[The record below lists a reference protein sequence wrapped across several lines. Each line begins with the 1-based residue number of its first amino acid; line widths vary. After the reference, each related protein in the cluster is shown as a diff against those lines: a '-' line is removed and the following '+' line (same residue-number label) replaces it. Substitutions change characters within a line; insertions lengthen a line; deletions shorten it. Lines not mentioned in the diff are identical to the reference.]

1 MEFTTT
7 FDYQK
12 INSLFSNLESLNI
25 YELFK
30 QKKDFQSVG
39 LSVSDIDIYINKIF
53 SLPISLV
60 IFCIF
65 SSILMF
71 NINFKKSKT
80 FMLILGILLSV
91 IIYYIYYFF
100 GLLSSNNKIPILYAT
115 WVPNLIFFLICMI
128 GILKVNEK

>member
-39 LSVSDIDIYINKIF
+39 LSVSDIDIYINKIY
-53 SLPISLV
+53 
-60 IFCIF
+60 
-65 SSILMF
+65 
-71 NINFKKSKT
+71 N
-80 FMLILGILLSV
+80 LLCFYKRQQSFV
-91 IIYYIYYFF
+91 
-100 GLLSSNNKIPILYAT
+100 
-115 WVPNLIFFLICMI
+115 
-128 GILKVNEK
+128 